1 MQRLL
6 DTRFPEG
13 WEERVRILTSSA
25 KAWRERNGRFR
36 EMMVTREIYER
47 ERKRPA
53 NNENWSFVR

>member
-13 WEERVRILTSSA
+13 WEERIRILTSPA
-25 KAWRERNGRFR
+25 KTSRERNGRFR
-36 EMMVTREIYER
+36 EMMVTREVYER

-53 NNENWSFVR
+53 NTENWSFVR